1 MLPQPQ
7 PIVVAMLSDGPRLHG
22 VIPDMI
28 STVGLTCADLP
39 QQTSDQRIYR

>member
-28 STVGLTCADLP
+28 AAVLLTCADLP
-39 QQTSDQRIYR
+39 PQVSDQRI